1 MNCEIL
7 AIGSEMLTPFR
18 QDTNSLYLTSR
29 LNALGVN
36 VIAKSVIGD
45 RRALIS
51 SAVASSLP
59 RTDIIVLTGG
69 LGPTKDDLT
78 REAVADALN
87 IDLVR
92 NPDILTSLYKRFADR
107 RIPMPPNNSQ
117 QADVLR
123 GAEIL
128 SNPSGT
134 APGQWIDTVFQ
145 THRKIIILLPGVPSE
160 MRAIFEQSCEPRLRT
175 ILPKR
180 AFASRMLRIALQ
192 PESEVDSRVAPIY
205 TRFTDVETTILA
217 TRGEIQLHLS
227 CAAPT
232 EARAQQRVDELSDL
246 IEEELGEETVF
257 SSRGEAL
264 EQVVLLLLEMRGETL
279 STAESCTGGL
289 IAERITS
296 VSGSSRSFLGAAVV
310 YTNEVKVEFA
320 GVPARTIDEFGPVSR
335 AVTAALA
342 EGIRERTGS
351 TLGIGVTGIAGPG
364 GATPDTP
371 VGLVYVAL
379 ADGKE
384 TVVKERHFR
393 GDRDNVRWLAS
404 QLALDMLRL
413 RLL

>member
-18 QDTNSLYLTSR
+18 QDTNSLYLTGR

-36 VIAKSVIGD
+36 VIAKGVVAD
-45 RRALIS
+45 RRAVLA
-51 SAVASSLP
+51 SAVTSALP
-59 RTDIIVLTGG
+59 RADIIILTGG

-92 NPDILTSLYKRFADR
+92 NPEILTSLYKRFADR

-117 QADVLR
+117 QADILR
-123 GAEIL
+123 GAEVL
-128 SNPSGT
+128 ANPVGT
-134 APGQWIDTVFQ
+134 ACGQWMDTVFQ
-145 THRKIIILLPGVPSE
+145 THRKILILLPGVPSE
-160 MRAIFEQSCEPRLRT
+160 MRTIFEQSCEPRLRT

-180 AFASRMLRIALQ
+180 HFATRMLRIALQ
-192 PESEVDSRVAPIY
+192 PESEVDSRAAPIY
-205 TRFTDVETTILA
+205 TKFTDVDTTILA

-227 CAAPT
+227 CNAST
-232 EARAQQRVDELSDL
+232 ENKAQSRVDELADL
-246 IEEELGEETVF
+246 IEEEMGEETVF
-257 SSRGEAL
+257 SSRGESL

-289 IAERITS
+289 VAERVTS
-296 VSGSSRSFLGAAVV
+296 VSGSSRSFLGGAVV
-310 YTNEVKVEFA
+310 YTNEVKVEFT
-320 GVPARTIDEFGPVSR
+320 GVPAKTIDEFGPVSR

-364 GATPDTP
+364 GGTADTP

-379 ADGKE
+379 ADGRE

-393 GDRDNVRWLAS
+393 GDRENVRYLAS
-404 QLALDMLRL
+404 QLALDMVRL

>member
-1 MNCEIL
+1 
-7 AIGSEMLTPFR
+7 
-18 QDTNSLYLTSR
+18 
-29 LNALGVN
+29 
-36 VIAKSVIGD
+36 
-45 RRALIS
+45 
-51 SAVASSLP
+51 
-59 RTDIIVLTGG
+59 
-69 LGPTKDDLT
+69 
-78 REAVADALN
+78 
-87 IDLVR
+87 
-92 NPDILTSLYKRFADR
+92 
-107 RIPMPPNNSQ
+107 
-117 QADVLR
+117 VLR

-205 TRFTDVETTILA
+205 TKFADVETTILA

-227 CAAPT
+227 CAAPS

-246 IEEELGEETVF
+246 IEEEMGEEAIF

-320 GVPARTIDEFGPVSR
+320 GVPARSIDEFGPVSR

>member
-160 MRAIFEQSCEPRLRT
+160 MRAIFALPVILRVPEP
-175 ILPKR
+175 
-180 AFASRMLRIALQ
+180 IA
-192 PESEVDSRVAPIY
+192 
-205 TRFTDVETTILA
+205 
-217 TRGEIQLHLS
+217 
-227 CAAPT
+227 
-232 EARAQQRVDELSDL
+232 
-246 IEEELGEETVF
+246 
-257 SSRGEAL
+257 
-264 EQVVLLLLEMRGETL
+264 
-279 STAESCTGGL
+279 TGKL
-289 IAERITS
+289 
-296 VSGSSRSFLGAAVV
+296 F
-310 YTNEVKVEFA
+310 
-320 GVPARTIDEFGPVSR
+320 
-335 AVTAALA
+335 
-342 EGIRERTGS
+342 
-351 TLGIGVTGIAGPG
+351 
-364 GATPDTP
+364 
-371 VGLVYVAL
+371 
-379 ADGKE
+379 
-384 TVVKERHFR
+384 
-393 GDRDNVRWLAS
+393 
-404 QLALDMLRL
+404 
-413 RLL
+413 